1 MSLLE
6 EIKSDLDFA
15 RRQKDQNTLT
25 LLTTLYSE
33 ASMIGKT
40 KRNGESTDDEVISVA
55 KKFKIGVE
63 EIAKIKGLN
72 EELKSEIELY
82 ERYLPRLLTTDQLK
96 DIISNINPKE
106 SLAQIMNHLKT
117 NHANRYD
124 GRIASAIAKEFLES

>member
-63 EIAKIKGLN
+63 EIAKIKGLS

-96 DIISNINPKE
+96 DIISNITPKE

>member
-63 EIAKIKGLN
+63 EIAKIKGLS

-96 DIISNINPKE
+96 DIISNITPKE

-124 GRIASAIAKEFLES
+124 GRIASAIAKEMIEN